1 MAGLRRFLGRRL
13 RLEVNEEKSAVDLAS
28 QRGFL
33 GFSFLRGKAVRVR
46 LDPDSLRRVRSVI
59 RRHTKRQRSIAIAE
73 RIQRLNAY
81 LVGWVQYCASRGA
94 RAGRTEGGETDNS
107 DGAARKLVTTSGFIE
122 RMALLLSKR
131 HGRRGRGHGM
141 KYIVMSGN
149 RLGLVRM
156 VGSVLFGVA
165 KTVGE
170 GRRRAG

>member
-59 RRHTKRQRSIAIAE
+59 RRHTKRQRSIAMAE

-81 LVGWVQYCASRGA
+81 LVGWVQYCASRG
-94 RAGRTEGGETDNS
+94 RAPEELKEVRPTIRMAQPASSSPPAGSLSGWRCCSPSDTEG
-107 DGAARKLVTTSGFIE
+107 AAGGT
-122 RMALLLSKR
+122 A
-131 HGRRGRGHGM
+131 
-141 KYIVMSGN
+141 
-149 RLGLVRM
+149 
-156 VGSVLFGVA
+156 
-165 KTVGE
+165 
-170 GRRRAG
+170 